1 MQYKIIYVIAIQFI
15 SKYVLDPKLVVAG
28 YLYPL
33 QPYNIDFIL
42 QVQGALHW
50 VSQGGILE

>member
-15 SKYVLDPKLVVAG
+15 SKYVLDPTLIVAG

-33 QPYNIDFIL
+33 QSYNIDFIL
-42 QVQGALHW
+42 QVHCIEFHKEE
-50 VSQGGILE
+50 S